1 MQNQR
6 EVDGLMR
13 EKIEAS
19 SRKGCTGVGPAHSS
33 DEALEAPAKARRG
46 GAKGPAEQGTRDR
59 DR

>member
-1 MQNQR
+1 MQNHR

-33 DEALEAPAKARRG
+33 DETLEASDKVRRR
-46 GAKGPAEQGTRDR
+46 GAKGPAEQGTRGR